1 MTEELMRMLNTDIE
15 FIRFTASDVIATSD
29 IPGGG
34 GSGTGGGG
42 GSGDDGGGTGTGTGG
57 GSGDDNLLGVFSEA
71 GSGLT
76 DGYTTKV
83 NGFRFGFGSKQ

>member
-1 MTEELMRMLNTDIE
+1 MTEELLRMLNTDIE

-34 GSGTGGGG
+34 GGG
-42 GSGDDGGGTGTGTGG
+42 DHDPEQPPVVDPTDPTEKP
-57 GSGDDNLLGVFSEA
+57 LGVFSEA
-71 GSGLT
+71 GSDLT